1 MCRALFAA
9 GQLVSRLSSS
19 FKGGA
24 LVDGVLEALRYI
36 MQGVELA
43 ANNPRQAAL
52 HWLAPAAAAAVAVA
66 IAAGNFTTHCHCLI
80 NSCGLACRM

>member
-9 GQLVSRLSSS
+9 GQLVSQLSSS
-19 FKGGA
+19 FKGQA

-43 ANNPRQAAL
+43 ANNPRWAAQQQ
-52 HWLAPAAAAAVAVA
+52 
-66 IAAGNFTTHCHCLI
+66 HCGCSNIGCSPL
-80 NSCGLACRM
+80 LE